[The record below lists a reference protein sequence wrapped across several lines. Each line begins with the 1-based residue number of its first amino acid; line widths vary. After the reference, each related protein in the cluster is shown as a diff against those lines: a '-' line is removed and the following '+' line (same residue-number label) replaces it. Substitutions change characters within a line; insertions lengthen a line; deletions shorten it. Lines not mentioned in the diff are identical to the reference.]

1 MVGASG
7 CGEDLRTTVSP
18 ELGKENAALDQK
30 YNDQIAALKQKA
42 ETQTAQLDSVK
53 KIVASAGGS
62 VHGVLVAAQHVE
74 DGLPKD
80 AINSEGKLAADKL
93 ATVVPADPA
102 ASLEAEQRVNLIL
115 TNQLELAR
123 KAYSDENA
131 KVIQAKSEIAARDA
145 EIAKR
150 DAEIVKRD
158 ADLVAAK
165 KAAEAERVA
174 TAKVTQDRFDAYEQA
189 IQALKNEQAA
199 KERRMWLNVL
209 RFGGFGFCALGII
222 LIALTSGEAW
232 KQGGLLI
239 LGGASVIGIGLGFD
253 ILTSQKWFPWAFGL
267 VALLVVGGIGW
278 GLWHLWQNNKLY
290 QKTTAAIQDIKD
302 EANVVG
308 SSTKDA
314 WDKLAEHLQYRVGA
328 GDSFWGKVVSS
339 RLVARGLNSDTQ
351 VTPSVPPPTPPT
363 T

>member
-1 MVGASG
+1 MNTKYLRKLVVGMCLAVAGTFMVGASG

-222 LIALTSGEAW
+222 LIALTSGY
-232 KQGGLLI
+232 LL
-239 LGGASVIGIGLGFD
+239 
-253 ILTSQKWFPWAFGL
+253 
-267 VALLVVGGIGW
+267 
-278 GLWHLWQNNKLY
+278 
-290 QKTTAAIQDIKD
+290 
-302 EANVVG
+302 
-308 SSTKDA
+308 
-314 WDKLAEHLQYRVGA
+314 R
-328 GDSFWGKVVSS
+328 GDHI
-339 RLVARGLNSDTQ
+339 
-351 VTPSVPPPTPPT
+351 
-363 T
+363 